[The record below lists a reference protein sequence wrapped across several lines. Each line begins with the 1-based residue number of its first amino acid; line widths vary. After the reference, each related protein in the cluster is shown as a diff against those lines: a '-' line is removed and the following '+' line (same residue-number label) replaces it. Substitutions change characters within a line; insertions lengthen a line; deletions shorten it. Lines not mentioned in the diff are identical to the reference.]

1 MNTDARLPAIPSG
14 MALGVQLR
22 IDLPVGVRTMDR
34 QQLVDQIAAI
44 DSLISELR
52 ERNRPIEREIALGHA
67 DRVPEH
73 ERLKCAEHRDQVRGL
88 VEQKRALRIQI
99 SDIKSRPQ

>member
-1 MNTDARLPAIPSG
+1 
-14 MALGVQLR
+14 
-22 IDLPVGVRTMDR
+22 MDR

-52 ERNRPIEREIALGHA
+52 EHSRPIEREIAIGHA

-73 ERLKCAEHRDQVRGL
+73 ERLKCAELRDRVQSL

-99 SDIKSRPQ
+99 FDITSRPR